1 MGENLGQTV
10 GYRTAVDRQ
19 DSHETKA
26 LFCTDGLALIRELMG
41 QNTVDV
47 LLMDEVHEWNENVEV
62 LLAWAKQQLDQGGN
76 FKLVLMSATLES
88 EKLSEFFDGAPV
100 IDVPGRLYP
109 VEERQPNGEIPE
121 DDVAALVREGRNI
134 LMFQS
139 GKAEIEASLQKLQN
153 MELNAKLLPLH
164 GQLDKADQ
172 QKCFQHYDRPKV
184 VIATNVAQTS
194 VTIDDIDA
202 VVDTG
207 EERRREVVNGVEGL
221 YLRPISLADTK
232 QRKGRAG
239 RTRAGV
245 YIDWCSADP
254 ENRPEFPVAEILRK
268 RLDQTVLRL
277 AQADFD
283 MEAMEFFHQP
293 DVEDIRK
300 AKSALRSLGC
310 LTEAG
315 EVTEIGRQVNR
326 FPVSVRYARM
336 IVEAA
341 HRGVLDDMLSIAAIL
356 EVDGITIPTPS
367 KNKPDRPDWRKL
379 VDESESDLFAQLQ
392 VWKQAEQM
400 SKEEAKE
407 SGISLKDLGRARQI
421 RKNLAKSVR
430 REFSLSSSGDRKAIL
445 KAICAGMVAHLYQ
458 YRYVGYQNSESATRE
473 IGSSSV
479 VTGTPQWVVGQPFD
493 LQIKTKRGQSTLH
506 LIEMVTQVT
515 PDLLMEVAPQFAGEE
530 VGLNPRYF
538 AKEDCVYSQTRRFFK
553 GQMVEERWDVCSRR
567 EEATQAFAR
576 WLAERS
582 DLPTGTDAPRV
593 DAILRENDER
603 QREARKWNQRE
614 AVFHVYALHELEA
627 YYINALQGARCL
639 TEITDPESLRLP
651 ELDAE
656 VKDLLA
662 KECPDTLE
670 LAGEAREVRYVSP
683 AEAPRISLP
692 GNLAEEEVFN
702 LPDEVY
708 LPGGK
713 RVAVGTP
720 SILGFHQDLSEL
732 KTAFESQNAESRFQ
746 SWRKAEA
753 PSIPLP
759 DTSDE
764 QSTVP
769 WVETVYAYGGYTNEP
784 YVAYGTAQYDAL
796 NGGFRAVW
804 YSDYTAA
811 KRMYE
816 DSVSRLESFQKELRE
831 QREFE
836 EFRKEAHTRVEELS
850 NMTSHERWSE
860 LDEDL
865 RRRVFGKLEESLPT
879 SWDALRSSVDS
890 VKILMDEVKRSLDAL
905 PEPEN
910 ENKDKDEEVNSIER
924 FKQAFEQ

>member
-1 MGENLGQTV
+1 
-10 GYRTAVDRQ
+10 
-19 DSHETKA
+19 
-26 LFCTDGLALIRELMG
+26 
-41 QNTVDV
+41 
-47 LLMDEVHEWNENVEV
+47 
-62 LLAWAKQQLDQGGN
+62 
-76 FKLVLMSATLES
+76 
-88 EKLSEFFDGAPV
+88 
-100 IDVPGRLYP
+100 
-109 VEERQPNGEIPE
+109 
-121 DDVAALVREGRNI
+121 
-134 LMFQS
+134 
-139 GKAEIEASLQKLQN
+139 
-153 MELNAKLLPLH
+153 
-164 GQLDKADQ
+164 
-172 QKCFQHYDRPKV
+172 
-184 VIATNVAQTS
+184 
-194 VTIDDIDA
+194 
-202 VVDTG
+202 
-207 EERRREVVNGVEGL
+207 
-221 YLRPISLADTK
+221 
-232 QRKGRAG
+232 
-239 RTRAGV
+239 
-245 YIDWCSADP
+245 
-254 ENRPEFPVAEILRK
+254 
-268 RLDQTVLRL
+268 
-277 AQADFD
+277 
-283 MEAMEFFHQP
+283 
-293 DVEDIRK
+293 VEDIRR

-310 LTEAG
+310 LTDAG

-326 FPVSVRYARM
+326 LPVSVHYARM

-341 HRGVLDDMLSIAAIL
+341 YRGVLDDMLSIAAVL
-356 EVDGITIPTPS
+356 EVDGITVPTPS

-379 VDESESDLFAQLQ
+379 VDESESDLLAQLQ

-400 SKEEAKE
+400 SKEEAKD
-407 SGISLKDLGRARQI
+407 SGISLKDLGRARQV

-430 REFSLSSSGDRKAIL
+430 REFSLSSSGDREAIR
-445 KAICAGMVAHLYQ
+445 KAICAGMVDHVYQ
-458 YRYVGYQNSESATRE
+458 YRYVGYQNSESTTRE

-479 VTGTPQWVVGQPFD
+479 VTGAPQWVVGQPFD

-515 PDLLMEVAPQFAGEE
+515 PDLLMEIAPQFAGEE
-530 VGLNPRYF
+530 GGLNPRYF
-538 AKEDCVYSQTRRFFK
+538 PREDAVYAQTRRFFN
-553 GQMVEERWDVCSRR
+553 GQMVEERWDVCSQR

-582 DLPTGTDAPRV
+582 DLPTGTDAPRI

-627 YYINALQGARCL
+627 YYRNVLQGASNL
-639 TEITDPESLRLP
+639 AEVVDPEALRLP

-656 VKDLLA
+656 IKDLLA
-662 KECPDTLE
+662 EECPDTLE
-670 LAGEAREVRYVSP
+670 LAGEARAVRYVSP
-683 AEAPRISLP
+683 EEPPRISLP
-692 GNLAEEEVFN
+692 GYLPEEEVFN
-702 LPDEVY
+702 LPAEVY

-720 SILGFHQDLSEL
+720 SILGFYQDLDEL
-732 KTAFESQNAESRFQ
+732 KSAFESINAESKFQ

-816 DSVSRLESFQKELRE
+816 DSVSRLESFSKELRE

-836 EFRKEAHTRVEELS
+836 EFRKEVHTRVEELS

-860 LDEDL
+860 LAEEL
-865 RRRVFGKLEESLPT
+865 RHRVFREIEKDIPT
-879 SWDALRSSVDS
+879 SSWDALRSSVDS
-890 VKILMDEVKRSLDAL
+890 VKILMDEVKSALDAL
-905 PEPEN
+905 PEQTQPN
-910 ENKDKDEEVNSIER
+910 EETNEEVIDSIER